1 MKITKKIIFILTLI
15 ISSVM
20 MSEEVEQQPLVTNIF
35 QNTFILDALSDISA
49 QAGVTIIADTTVSGF
64 VTLELNEVPLE
75 KALNMI
81 LMPGG
86 YIFVKIDDFYFV
98 GAPDPKN
105 PAFRFL
111 AKSAVFKLHYI
122 TAKSA
127 KELLP
132 SIYAPFMKIDEQT
145 NTITITAPESFIVRF
160 KEDLAKIDVP
170 IKQVKISV
178 LVTEIAEDVVGELGI
193 NSLDLSLSAGQSINE
208 DWTSVLGLVLGSLSL
223 ETNVFGNIVSKIKL
237 LEGQQ
242 KARVTA
248 DPWIIVSDGK
258 EAKLFVG
265 KRHTVVLET
274 GRATSRIE
282 SIDVGISVE
291 IIPRIVNDEEIELK
305 LSPKISHFVGERSGM
320 FSVKR
325 SDLSTTIYVKNG
337 QTVMISGITVREE
350 TKSYQGIPIL
360 GQIPILRY
368 LFGGKTKSGGER
380 KLMIFI
386 TTEIF

>member
-1 MKITKKIIFILTLI
+1 MKSKKIIFVLILI
-15 ISSVM
+15 ISSIM
-20 MSEEVEQQPLVTNIF
+20 IAEEVEQQPLVTNIF

-49 QAGVTIIADTTVSGF
+49 QTGVTIIADTTVSGF

-75 KALNMI
+75 KALKMI

-111 AKSAVFKLHYI
+111 AESEVFKLHYI

-132 SIYAPFMKIDEQT
+132 SIYNPFLKIDEQT
-145 NTITITAPESFIVRF
+145 NTITITAPRGFIERF
-160 KEDLAKIDVP
+160 KEDLAKIDIP
-170 IKQVKISV
+170 IRQVKISV
-178 LVTEIAEDVVGELGI
+178 LVTEVSKDVVGELGI
-193 NSLDLSLSAGQSINE
+193 NSLDLSLNAGQSINE
-208 DWTSVLGLVLGSLSL
+208 DWTSVLGLVLGSISF
-223 ETNVFGNIVSKIKL
+223 ETDVFGNIVSKIKL
-237 LEGQQ
+237 LEGEQ
-242 KARVTA
+242 KAKVTA

-258 EAKLFVG
+258 KANLFVG

-282 SIDVGISVE
+282 SIDVGVNLE
-291 IIPRIVNDEEIELK
+291 IIPRIVNDGEIELT
-305 LSPKISHFVGERSGM
+305 LSPKISHFVGERSGL

-325 SDLSTTIYVKNG
+325 SDLSTTIYVKDG
-337 QTVMISGITVREE
+337 QTIMISGITVKEE
-350 TKSYQGIPIL
+350 SDSYQGIPIL
-360 GQIPILRY
+360 GQIPLLRY

-380 KLMIFI
+380 ELMIFI
-386 TTEIF
+386 TTEIL

>member
-1 MKITKKIIFILTLI
+1 MKSKKIIFVLILI
-15 ISSVM
+15 ISSIM
-20 MSEEVEQQPLVTNIF
+20 IAEEVEQQPLVTNIF

-49 QAGVTIIADTTVSGF
+49 QTGVTIIADTTVSGF

-75 KALNMI
+75 KALKMI

-111 AKSAVFKLHYI
+111 AESEVFKLHYI

-132 SIYAPFMKIDEQT
+132 SIYNSFIKIDEQT
-145 NTITITAPESFIVRF
+145 NTITITAPRSFIERF

-170 IKQVKISV
+170 IRQIKISV
-178 LVTEIAEDVVGELGI
+178 LVTEVSKDVVGELGI
-193 NSLDLSLSAGQSINE
+193 NSLDLSLNAGQSINE
-208 DWTSVLGLVLGSLSL
+208 DWTSVLGLVLGSISF
-223 ETNVFGNIVSKIKL
+223 ETDVFGNIVSKIKL
-237 LEGQQ
+237 LEGEQ
-242 KARVTA
+242 KAKVTA

-258 EAKLFVG
+258 KANLFVG

-274 GRATSRIE
+274 GRATSRTE
-282 SIDVGISVE
+282 SIDVGVSLE
-291 IIPRIVNDEEIELK
+291 IIPRIVNDGEIELT
-305 LSPKISHFVGERSGM
+305 LSPKISHFVGERSGL

-325 SDLSTTIYVKNG
+325 SDLSTTIYVKDG
-337 QTVMISGITVREE
+337 QTIMISGITVKEE
-350 TKSYQGIPIL
+350 SDSYQGIPIL
-360 GQIPILRY
+360 GQIPLLRY

-380 KLMIFI
+380 ELMIFI
-386 TTEIF
+386 TTEIL

>member
-1 MKITKKIIFILTLI
+1 MKSKKIIFVLILI
-15 ISSVM
+15 ISSIM
-20 MSEEVEQQPLVTNIF
+20 IAEEVEQQPLVTNIF

-49 QAGVTIIADTTVSGF
+49 QTGVTIIADTTVSGF

-75 KALNMI
+75 KALKMI

-86 YIFVKIDDFYFV
+86 YIFVRIDDFYFV

-111 AKSAVFKLHYI
+111 AESEVFKPHYI

-132 SIYAPFMKIDEQT
+132 SIYNSFIKIDEQT
-145 NTITITAPESFIVRF
+145 NTITITAPRSFIERF
-160 KEDLAKIDVP
+160 KEDLAKIDIP
-170 IKQVKISV
+170 IRQVKISV
-178 LVTEIAEDVVGELGI
+178 LVTEVSKDVVGELGI
-193 NSLDLSLSAGQSINE
+193 NSLDLSLNAGQSINE
-208 DWTSVLGLVLGSLSL
+208 DWTSVLGLVLGSISF
-223 ETNVFGNIVSKIKL
+223 ETDVFGNIVSKIKL
-237 LEGQQ
+237 LEGEQ
-242 KARVTA
+242 KAKVTA

-258 EAKLFVG
+258 KANLFVG

-282 SIDVGISVE
+282 SIDVGVSLE
-291 IIPRIVNDEEIELK
+291 IIPRIVNDGEIELT
-305 LSPKISHFVGERSGM
+305 LSPKISHFVGERSGL

-325 SDLSTTIYVKNG
+325 SDLSTTIYVKDG
-337 QTVMISGITVREE
+337 QTIMISGITVKEE
-350 TKSYQGIPIL
+350 SDSYQGIPIL
-360 GQIPILRY
+360 GQIPLLRY

-380 KLMIFI
+380 ELMIFI
-386 TTEIF
+386 TTEIL